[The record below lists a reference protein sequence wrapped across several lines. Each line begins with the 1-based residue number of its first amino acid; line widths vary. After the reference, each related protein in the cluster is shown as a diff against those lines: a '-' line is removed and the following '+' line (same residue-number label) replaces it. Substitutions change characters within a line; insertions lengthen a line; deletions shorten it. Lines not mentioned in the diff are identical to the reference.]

1 MGLIPSILAAPQR
14 ETPQMLSPTPPRA
27 APSPGLVADQLH
39 SLHGLIV
46 ALHGSAQAAGLPHA
60 AINGLHYLA
69 EDAAGVLADARE
81 YVGRPR
87 VPA

>member
-1 MGLIPSILAAPQR
+1 MQAL
-14 ETPQMLSPTPPRA
+14 TSPTPPRA
-27 APSPGLVADQLH
+27 APSPDLVADQLH

-60 AINGLHYLA
+60 VIMGLHWLA
-69 EDAAGVLADARE
+69 EDAERTLGDARE